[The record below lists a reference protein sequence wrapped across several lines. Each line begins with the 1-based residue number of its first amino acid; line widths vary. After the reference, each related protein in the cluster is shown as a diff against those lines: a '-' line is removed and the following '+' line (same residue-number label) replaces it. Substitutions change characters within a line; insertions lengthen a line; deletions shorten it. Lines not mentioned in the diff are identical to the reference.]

1 MTHAK
6 QQIKERPIL
15 FSAPMVRAIL
25 EGRKTQTRRPIK
37 PQPPADGYTL
47 HTVIGSTGPQSD
59 IGKHRW
65 LLSDDVLSSEFGDL
79 FSCPYGQPG
88 DRLWVR
94 ETWAEVCGSEDGVCN
109 GLECLEHYFD
119 YRADTGAK
127 YPGNWPAEFSR
138 DEVPDDIRWRPSI
151 HMPRAASRILLEI
164 TRIRVERLQ
173 EISEEDAIAE
183 GVLPQVWHD
192 EEAGGQPVTGYENYL
207 PEGYVVLPTAKESF
221 ASLIKSIYGPGFWD
235 RNDWMWV
242 VDFKRIE
249 L

>member
-6 QQIKERPIL
+6 QQIKERPIR
-15 FSAPMVRAIL
+15 AYMHEVQAIL
-25 EGRKTQTRRPIK
+25 AGRQSQLRRPIK
-37 PQPPADGYTL
+37 PQPFGAGQIFVGRFNPLIEDRDGL
-47 HTVIGSTGPQSD
+47 LQLGPE
-59 IGKHRW
+59 IFGAY
-65 LLSDDVLSSEFGDL
+65 DDFGEWGVK
-79 FSCPYGQPG
+79 CPYGRPG
-88 DRLWVR
+88 DRLWLK
-94 ETWAEVCGSEDGVCN
+94 ETFCDYDPAGFLGENKSSVC
-109 GLECLEHYFD
+109 
-119 YRADTGAK
+119 YRADGGGHCGAGPYGLPWK
-127 YPGNWPAEFSR
+127 
-138 DEVPDDIRWRPSI
+138 PSI
-151 HMPRAASRILLEI
+151 HMPRAASRILLET